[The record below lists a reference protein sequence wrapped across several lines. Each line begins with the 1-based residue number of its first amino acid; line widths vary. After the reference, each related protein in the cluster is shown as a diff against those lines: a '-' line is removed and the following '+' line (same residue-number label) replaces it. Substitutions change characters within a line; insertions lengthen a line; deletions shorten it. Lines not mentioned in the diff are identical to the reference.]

1 MRHGKILWLG
11 LMAILVMACRA
22 GAAEMR
28 YEAEDVIVNREALI
42 PDKAAPDKWTVW
54 STDVNAH
61 IWSGR
66 VVVRAP
72 AVQADRERPED
83 GAPPLLIRLPIPEA
97 GVYTISLGGSQRPL
111 ALSLD
116 GGKTWRRFTQGTIAR
131 MVDLPA
137 GHFECWFDDRYAA
150 EEPSQRGSAYL
161 DYFLVNRLEHIRNNM
176 SNPDFEAGEPGQTP
190 LGWSWWHRE
199 QQKGECV
206 ITTEAHSGRGALRI
220 KTPEGRDW
228 ALSNVYSAA
237 VQPGE
242 YYLLTGWGK
251 TVAGTKPT
259 VSVVGKKNGQ
269 VANWAVGRCNVWGKD
284 WRQCRRQVC
293 IPDDIDEVYVRVV
306 GSGACEALIDDLALT
321 RIDGPAPM
329 PAPPPPVEGFAKTR
343 VIEPMGR
350 GVVAQVVSDG
360 VYVSWRLLR
369 DDPAEIAFDVFRR
382 QDGQERKLNAAPIR
396 QTCDF
401 LDQAPAGET
410 AVYIVRPAG
419 GVTAAVGEAQAWPA
433 PDAMAQPYQRFV
445 LSNPESRAQKIGV
458 GDLNGDGVYDY
469 VVKHPIENVD
479 PWSVVWY
486 KSPDT
491 YKLEAFL
498 GDGTRLWT
506 RDLGWSIERGMWY
519 SPYIVYDFNG
529 DGKAEVAVK
538 MGEGDPRDEDGRV
551 TSGPEWLVI
560 LDGMTG
566 EDIARA
572 PWPSREPFE
581 NYNLSCRNLLI
592 VAYLDGRT
600 PCVVALRGTYGVQL
614 AEAWQ
619 LKDGK
624 LERLWSYDNEAFP
637 GCWGQGAH
645 TNYALD
651 VDGDGRDEIVLG
663 SVVLDDNGVP
673 LWTTGKGHPDG
684 VFVGDLQPWRPGL
697 EVAYV
702 METRQKTGGLCMA
715 DAATGELLWELGVPT
730 SHVDGKGTCANL
742 DPRYPGSELAGA
754 DMRILEPGTNKRGL
768 HNAWLFTA
776 AGELLYE
783 GRDMPYRFGT
793 WTAYWDA
800 DLQKELC
807 RGKMLDPDGGEV
819 GGQYQG
825 SLLLVADVL
834 GDWREEIFTTV
845 KGEFRIYSTPLPAMD
860 RRVCLM
866 QEHNYRLRISS
877 NAMGYGTEALLPYD
891 PEAESP
897 NLNLTFQGQNTTPSL
912 QVVAV
917 ASRRQAIKGR
927 VVLTGEAGVRF
938 EPASFAVDLPAGERL
953 VQRVALELP
962 DGYRGLVR
970 AQFEVGDGVVLHGQ
984 VPVLGQK
991 KALTEGIFVE
1001 AESFVGQVGG
1011 AVQVRDDK
1019 PGTRGKSISHWDAAG
1034 HRLTWEVKIPE
1045 AGRYQLQMRYCN
1057 PDGAQRTL
1065 VVAGRKCGTMTL
1077 PGTGGFGQTNQ
1088 EWDHVS
1094 PTGKDGKPLVF
1105 ELAAGTHT
1113 IVMENVDGKGCNLDY
1128 LVLTKEK

>member
-1 MRHGKILWLG
+1 MRHGKVLWPG
-11 LMAILVMACRA
+11 LMAVLVLACRA
-22 GAAEMR
+22 GAAEVR
-28 YEAEDVIVNREALI
+28 FEAEDVLVNREALI
-42 PDKAAPDKWTVW
+42 PEKSAPDKWTLW
-54 STDVNAH
+54 STDVNAQA
-61 IWSGR
+61 WSGR

-83 GAPPLLIRLPIPEA
+83 GAPPLLVRLPIPEA
-97 GVYTISLGGSQRPL
+97 GVYTISLRGGNRPL
-111 ALSLD
+111 GLSVD
-116 GGKTWRRFTQGTIAR
+116 GGQTWRRFGQGIIVRAAT
-131 MVDLPA
+131 LPA
-137 GHFECWFDDRYAA
+137 GPFECWFDDRYAA
-150 EEPSQRGSAYL
+150 EEPRERGSGYL
-161 DYFLVNRLEHIRNNM
+161 DYFLVDRLEHIRDNLA
-176 SNPDFEAGEPGQTP
+176 NPDFEAGEPGQVP
-190 LGWSWWHRE
+190 VGWIWWHRD
-199 QQKGECV
+199 QLGEGV
-206 ITTEAHSGRGALRI
+206 VTPEAHGGRAALRI

-228 ALSNVYSAA
+228 ALTNTYSIA

-251 TVAGTKPT
+251 TVSGVKAV
-259 VSVVGKKNGQ
+259 VSVVGKKNGA
-269 VANWAVGRCNVWGKD
+269 VANWAIARANARGQD
-284 WRQCRRQVC
+284 WRQFRTQVR
-293 IPDDIDEVYVRVV
+293 IADGIDEIHVRVT
-306 GSGACEALIDDLALT
+306 GGGACEALLDDLALT
-321 RIDGPAPM
+321 RIEAPVV
-329 PAPPPPVEGFAKTR
+329 PPPPPPIEGFAHER

-350 GVVAQVVSDG
+350 GVVAQTVPDG

-382 QDGQERKLNAAPIR
+382 LDGQEQKLNAAPIR

-401 LDQAPAGET
+401 LDQDPAGATAVYLVRPAPGVVAAAGET
-410 AVYIVRPAG
+410 RVW
-419 GVTAAVGEAQAWPA
+419 TA
-433 PDAMAQPYQRFV
+433 PDAATQPYQSFA
-445 LSNPESRAQKIGV
+445 LSDPEHRVQKIGI

-469 VVKHPIENVD
+469 VVKHPMENVD
-479 PWSVVWY
+479 PWEVVWY

-498 GDGTRLWT
+498 SDGTRLWT
-506 RDLGWSIERGMWY
+506 RDLGWAIERGMWY

-538 MGEGDPRDEDGRV
+538 MGEGDPRGEDGRV

-566 EDIARA
+566 ADIARA

-600 PCVVALRGTYGVQL
+600 PCVVALRGTYGAQL
-614 AEAWQ
+614 GEAWQ
-619 LKDGK
+619 LKNGS
-624 LERLWSYDNEAFP
+624 LERLWSYDNEQFA

-663 SVVLDDNGVP
+663 SAVLDDTGVP

-702 METRQKTGGLCMA
+702 MEARQAEGGLCMA
-715 DAATGELLWELGVPT
+715 DAATGKLLWKLGAPT
-730 SHVDGKGTCANL
+730 SHVDGKGTCADL
-742 DPRYPGSELAGA
+742 DPRYPGAELAGA

-783 GRDMPYRFGT
+783 GPDMPYRFGI

-807 RGKMLDPDGGEV
+807 RGKMMDPDGGEV

-825 SLLLVADVL
+825 SLLLVADAL
-834 GDWREEIFTTV
+834 GDWREEIFTTSN
-845 KGEFRIYSTPLPAMD
+845 GEFRIYSTPLPAMD

-866 QEHNYRLRISS
+866 QEHNYRLRMAS
-877 NAMGYGTEALLPYD
+877 NAMGYVTEALLPYD
-891 PEAESP
+891 PEAEAP
-897 NLNLTFQGQNTTPSL
+897 NLNLTFQGQDTAPSL

-917 ASRRQAIKGR
+917 ASRRQAVQGR
-927 VVLTGEAGVRF
+927 VVLTGEAGVRLT
-938 EPASFAVDLPAGERL
+938 PASFAVELPAGERL
-953 VQRVALELP
+953 VQKVALDLP

-970 AQFEVGDGVVLHGQ
+970 AQFEAGGGVVLRGQ
-984 VPVLGQK
+984 APVRGQK
-991 KALTEGIFVE
+991 KAMTEGLFVE
-1001 AESFVGQVGG
+1001 AESFAGQEGG
-1011 AVQVRDDK
+1011 SVQVRDDK
-1019 PGTRGKSISHWDAAG
+1019 PGTRGQSISHWDAAG
-1034 HRLTWEVKIPE
+1034 HRLTWQVKVPE
-1045 AGRYQLQMRYCN
+1045 AGRYRLQVRYCN
-1057 PDGAQRTL
+1057 PAGARRAL
-1065 VVAGRKCGTMTL
+1065 VVSGREYGPFTL
-1077 PGTGGFGQTNQ
+1077 PGTGGFGQTSL
-1088 EWDHVS
+1088 EWEHAG
-1094 PTGKDGKPLVF
+1094 PAGADGQPLTF
-1105 ELAAGTHT
+1105 ELAAGTHA
-1113 IVMENVDGKGCNLDY
+1113 IVMENIDGKGCNLDY
-1128 LVLTKEK
+1128 LVLEKEK